1 MAQRGRAPG
10 PLNLWSLATEEW
22 LSELTLGTQ
31 RYTKPTFCCPVV
43 YREGSS
49 IKVESVGLY
58 LVAWVLLNILSV
70 TWSLAVNQG
79 FL

>member
-1 MAQRGRAPG
+1 M
-10 PLNLWSLATEEW
+10 
-22 LSELTLGTQ
+22 
-31 RYTKPTFCCPVV
+31 V

-49 IKVESVGLY
+49 IKVESIGLY

-70 TWSLAVNQG
+70 IWSLAVNQG